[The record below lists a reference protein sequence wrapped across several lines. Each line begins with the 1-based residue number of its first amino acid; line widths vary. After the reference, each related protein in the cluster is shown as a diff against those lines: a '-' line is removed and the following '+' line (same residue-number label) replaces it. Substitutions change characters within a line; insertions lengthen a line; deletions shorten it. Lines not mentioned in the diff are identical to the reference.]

1 MKMVKVQWSRHLVE
15 LEACPAR
22 CRGIFLKINLLYIVL
37 LYGILYTV
45 YIYEFDLHIILLYR
59 IW

>member
-37 LYGILYTV
+37 LYGILYIV
-45 YIYEFDLHIILLYR
+45 YIYEIELHVILLYR